1 MAVLVKDV
9 MLKDII
15 TLSDEATIGE
25 AVEIF
30 AGKRVGCLPL
40 VDGNGILTG
49 FLSDG
54 DIVDYVVRNV
64 RRRNNQYNNIRAW

>member
-1 MAVLVKDV
+1 MAVLVQDV
-9 MLKDII
+9 MIKNIETI
-15 TLSDEATIGE
+15 SDEATIGE

-30 AGKRVGCLPL
+30 AKKRVGCLPM
-40 VDGNGILTG
+40 VDENGLLTG

-64 RRRNNQYNNIRAW
+64 RRRNNEYNNIRA

>member
-30 AGKRVGCLPL
+30 AGK
-40 VDGNGILTG
+40 
-49 FLSDG
+49 
-54 DIVDYVVRNV
+54 
-64 RRRNNQYNNIRAW
+64 